1 MKRKYLYEINFYYDG
16 RLTATYHSN
25 TIRGLYRVIRKEY
38 PVCEDGAVTQYE
50 HFGYYEVNGNRSE
63 VERVR
68 VYCEGYA
75 YKLYECGRYGDR
87 VLIDT
92 ETYPD

>member
-1 MKRKYLYEINFYYDG
+1 MKKYLYEINFYYDG
-16 RLTATYHSN
+16 QHRATYHCN

-38 PVCEDGAVTQYE
+38 PTGEDGAVTQYE
-50 HFGYYEVNGNRSE
+50 HFGHYEVNGIKAE
-63 VERVR
+63 VERAR
-68 VYCEGYA
+68 VYCEGYE

-92 ETYPD
+92 EMQYD